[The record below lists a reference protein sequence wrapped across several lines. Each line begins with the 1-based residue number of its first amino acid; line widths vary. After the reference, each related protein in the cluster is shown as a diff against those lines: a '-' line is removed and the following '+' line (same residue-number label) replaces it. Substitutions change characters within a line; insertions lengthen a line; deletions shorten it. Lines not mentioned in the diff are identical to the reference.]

1 MIDDRSAIGQ
11 SRGRQTEQAI
21 TSFAV
26 DDEPLARRQIAMLAA
41 QVPWVRHL
49 GEAADGVAA
58 LLDIDRLRPDILLL
72 DIEMPELSGLQLAER
87 LTYAP
92 AVIFTTAHES
102 HAVTAFELEAVD
114 YLLKPFGRRRFL
126 GAMERARRHVA
137 ARAHAPKVELAD
149 TATSTDEA
157 SPDTESVAA
166 ERSASLTE
174 RTHLLGDRLLVRDR
188 GVIVPVPLSQIA
200 RFEAEDDYVA
210 AFTRERR
217 YLIAA
222 RITALAAELP
232 RGQFL
237 RLHRSH
243 IVNLDYVERM
253 VPFDSKRLQVE
264 LRDGTR
270 LLASRSSSEMLR
282 RQAR

>member
-1 MIDDRSAIGQ
+1 MPDDRAFNDE
-11 SRGRQTEQAI
+11 SRPRQAERAV

-26 DDEPLARRQIAMLAA
+26 DDEPLARRQIAMLVE

-49 GEAADGVAA
+49 GEAADGIAA
-58 LLDIDRLRPDILLL
+58 LEAIDALRPDVLLL

-114 YLLKPFGRRRFL
+114 YLLKPIGRRRFVS
-126 GAMERARRHVA
+126 AMERARRHVA
-137 ARAHAPKVELAD
+137 ARASEP
-149 TATSTDEA
+149 
-157 SPDTESVAA
+157 A
-166 ERSASLTE
+166 EPLR
-174 RTHLLGDRLLVRDR
+174 LGDRLLIRDR
-188 GVIVPVPLSQIA
+188 GAIVPVPLSQVA

-210 AFTRERR
+210 VVTRERR
-217 YLIAA
+217 YLISV
-222 RITALAAELP
+222 RMSDLAAQLP
-232 RGQFL
+232 PGQFL

-243 IVNLDYVERM
+243 IVNLDHVERM

-270 LLASRSSSEMLR
+270 LLASRASSEMLR

>member
-1 MIDDRSAIGQ
+1 MDEDRAAIGE
-11 SRGRQTEQAI
+11 SPPPRAEPTP

-26 DDEPLARRQIAMLAA
+26 DDEPLARRQIAMLVA

-58 LLDIDRLRPDILLL
+58 MQAIDALRPDILLL
-72 DIEMPELSGLQLAER
+72 DIEMPEMTGLQLAER

-102 HAVTAFELEAVD
+102 HAVRAFELEAVD
-114 YLLKPFGRRRFL
+114 YLLKPFGRRRFVS
-126 GAMERARRHVA
+126 AMERARRYVA
-137 ARAHAPKVELAD
+137 TRDQAP
-149 TATSTDEA
+149 
-157 SPDTESVAA
+157 A
-166 ERSASLTE
+166 EP
-174 RTHLLGDRLLVRDR
+174 RTLGDRLLVRDR
-188 GVIVPVPLSQIA
+188 GAIVPVPLSQIA

-210 AFTRERR
+210 VVTRERR

-222 RITALAAELP
+222 RMTELAAELP
-232 RGQFL
+232 PGRFL

-253 VPFDSKRLQVE
+253 VPFDAKRLQVE

-270 LLASRSSSEMLR
+270 LLASRSGSELLR
-282 RQAR
+282 RQVR

>member
-1 MIDDRSAIGQ
+1 MVDDRSSIGEP
-11 SRGRQTEQAI
+11 RPRRAEPTV

-26 DDEPLARRQIAMLAA
+26 DDEPLARRQIALLVA
-41 QVPWVRHL
+41 QVPWVHHL

-58 LLDIDRLRPDILLL
+58 MQAIDALRPDVLLL

-126 GAMERARRHVA
+126 GAMERARRHLA
-137 ARAHAPKVELAD
+137 ARASLPTEPLGDAPA
-149 TATSTDEA
+149 AAEA
-157 SPDTESVAA
+157 SSGKEHAFEAESTSSAA
-166 ERSASLTE
+166 
-174 RTHLLGDRLLVRDR
+174 RTSLLGDRLLIRDR
-188 GVIVPVPLSQIA
+188 GAIVPVPLSQVA

-210 AFTRERR
+210 VHTRERR

-222 RITALAAELP
+222 RIADLATELP
-232 RGQFL
+232 PGRFL

-282 RQAR
+282 RRAR

>member
-1 MIDDRSAIGQ
+1 MIDDRASIGQ
-11 SRGRQTEQAI
+11 SRPRQAEQTV

-26 DDEPLARRQIAMLAA
+26 DDEPLARRQIAMLVA
-41 QVPWVRHL
+41 QVPWAHHL
-49 GEAADGVAA
+49 GDAADGIAA
-58 LLDIDRLRPDILLL
+58 LQAIDTLRPDVVLL

-114 YLLKPFGRRRFL
+114 YLLKPFGRQRFL
-126 GAMERARRHVA
+126 AAMERARRHVA
-137 ARAHAPKVELAD
+137 ARAQSP
-149 TATSTDEA
+149 SEA
-157 SPDTESVAA
+157 VT
-166 ERSASLTE
+166 
-174 RTHLLGDRLLVRDR
+174 LGDRLLIRDR
-188 GVIVPVPLSQIA
+188 GAIVPVPLSQVA

-210 AFTRERR
+210 VFTRERR
-217 YLIAA
+217 YLISA
-222 RITALAAELP
+222 RIAELATELP
-232 RGQFL
+232 PGRFL

>member
-1 MIDDRSAIGQ
+1 M
-11 SRGRQTEQAI
+11 

-26 DDEPLARRQIAMLAA
+26 DDEPLARRQIAMLAT

-49 GEAADGVAA
+49 GEAADGDAGMQA
-58 LLDIDRLRPDILLL
+58 IETLRPDVLLL
-72 DIEMPELSGLQLAER
+72 DIEMPELSGLQLASR

-114 YLLKPFGRRRFL
+114 YLLKPFGHRRFL
-126 GAMERARRHVA
+126 QAMVRARRHVA
-137 ARAHAPKVELAD
+137 ARAQGLVEPIGVG
-149 TATSTDEA
+149 ATSEKGSGASEQRAGEA
-157 SPDTESVAA
+157 DA
-166 ERSASLTE
+166 SADRVS
-174 RTHLLGDRLLVRDR
+174 LLGERLLIRDR
-188 GVIVPVPLSQIA
+188 GAIVPVPLSQVA

-210 AFTRERR
+210 VFTRERR

-222 RITALAAELP
+222 RIADLATELP
-232 RGQFL
+232 PGQFL

-253 VPFDSKRLQVE
+253 VPFDSKRLQVQ

-270 LLASRSSSEMLR
+270 LLASRSSSELLR
-282 RQAR
+282 RYAR

>member
-1 MIDDRSAIGQ
+1 MVDDRSSIGEP
-11 SRGRQTEQAI
+11 RPRRAEPTV

-26 DDEPLARRQIAMLAA
+26 DDEPLARRQIALLVS
-41 QVPWVRHL
+41 QVPWVHHL

-58 LLDIDRLRPDILLL
+58 LQAIDTLRPDVLLL

-126 GAMERARRHVA
+126 GAMERARRHLA
-137 ARAHAPKVELAD
+137 SRAPSPTQPLTDAIGTVEPSSNEELALGEEQ
-149 TATSTDEA
+149 TSR
-157 SPDTESVAA
+157 AA
-166 ERSASLTE
+166 HTSLF
-174 RTHLLGDRLLVRDR
+174 GDRLLIRDR
-188 GVIVPVPLSQIA
+188 GAIVPVPLNQVA

-210 AFTRERR
+210 VHTRERR

-222 RITALAAELP
+222 RIADLATELP
-232 RGQFL
+232 PGRFL

-282 RQAR
+282 RRAR